1 MSNQLFTAVGITVHN
16 GNAKVRFT
24 DDMVRRIKQF
34 NKGGATRCD
43 FIELPSEMTKVEALE
58 FMLEHERFQADA
70 DQALL
75 SDTLQDKQKAVGR
88 GEVRVKA
95 GPSLEAIRNRGRSNE
110 TTVEDVLEAVS
121 E

>member
-1 MSNQLFTAVGITVHN
+1 MLHDQVCNEVQQIGVLATHRLRHRQLF
-16 GNAKVRFT
+16 
-24 DDMVRRIKQF
+24 
-34 NKGGATRCD
+34 
-43 FIELPSEMTKVEALE
+43 
-58 FMLEHERFQADA
+58 ERFQADA

-75 SDTLQDKQKAVGR
+75 SDTLQDKQKSVGR